1 MKRLKNIKRI
11 LRKYLGMMKHSSVY
25 EKENQVKK
33 ISLILM
39 ASLFMTIIIE
49 TALAQSYA
57 GDGATIEP
65 IMLIDKP
72 TAGLLKRGSYS
83 VSSNFFQKGGMLLGI
98 SVGIFEPFTFG
109 ISYGGTDIIGPNKI
123 EMNPMPG
130 VNAKLRLVSESS
142 VMPALAIG
150 FDSQG
155 KEPYLSADTLKRY
168 TIKSPGVYIATSKN
182 YEFLGNFSVH
192 GGLNKSMETNDG
204 DKDLDMYVGA
214 EKSIGRD
221 ISIMLE
227 YDFAA
232 NDNNNNAIGKGIGYL
247 NFGFRW
253 TWGKGIVVGFNLK
266 NITKNQDNVSVGNRT
281 LQIDYIGNF

>member
-1 MKRLKNIKRI
+1 M
-11 LRKYLGMMKHSSVY
+11 V
-25 EKENQVKK
+25 
-33 ISLILM
+33 SLLM
-39 ASLFMTIIIE
+39 TVTAE

-83 VSSNFFQKGGMLLGI
+83 VSSNFFQSGGVLVGI

-123 EMNPMPG
+123 DMNPSPG
-130 VNAKLRLVSESS
+130 INAKLRLVSESS

-155 KEPYLSADTLKRY
+155 KEPYLNADTLKRY
-168 TIKSPGVYIATSKN
+168 TIKSPGVYIAASKN
-182 YEFLGNFSVH
+182 YEFLGNLSLH

-204 DKDLDMYVGA
+204 DKDLNMYVGV
-214 EKSIGRD
+214 EKSMGRD

-227 YDFAA
+227 YDFAT
-232 NDNNNNAIGKGIGYL
+232 NDNNHSLGRGKGYL

-253 TWGKGIVVGFNLK
+253 TWGKGLVVGFNLK
-266 NITKNQDNVSVGNRT
+266 DITKNQDNVNVGNRT